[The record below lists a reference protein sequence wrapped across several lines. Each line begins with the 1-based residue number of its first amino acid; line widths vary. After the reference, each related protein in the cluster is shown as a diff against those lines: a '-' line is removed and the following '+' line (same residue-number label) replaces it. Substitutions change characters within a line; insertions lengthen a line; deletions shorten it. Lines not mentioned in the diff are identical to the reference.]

1 VLRKKKADTRE
12 RWENA
17 FKGSGQ
23 TLKTKQAKKYRETF
37 GIEATIEM
45 LVDASN
51 YTSDEIWLF
60 SYELFC
66 KEVTKFDMK
75 CYAES
80 KEHEAEMELM
90 TMKNKGLK

>member
-12 RWENA
+12 RWESA
-17 FKGSGQ
+17 FKTDNSK
-23 TLKTKQAKKYRETF
+23 LKTKQAKIYREKF
-37 GIEATIEM
+37 GIESTIEM
-45 LVDASN
+45 LVDASK

-75 CYAES
+75 CYAEG
-80 KEHEAEMELM
+80 KEAEAEMEM
-90 TMKNKGLK
+90 IRMKSK

>member
-1 VLRKKKADTRE
+1 VLRKKKTETRE
-12 RWENA
+12 RWENI
-17 FKGSGQ
+17 FGGSGN
-23 TLKTKQAKKYRETF
+23 KIKSKQAKDYQQKF

-51 YTSDEIWLF
+51 YENDEIWLF

-75 CYAES
+75 GYAES
-80 KEHEAEMELM
+80 KESEAEIDFIK
-90 TMKNKGLK
+90 MKQG